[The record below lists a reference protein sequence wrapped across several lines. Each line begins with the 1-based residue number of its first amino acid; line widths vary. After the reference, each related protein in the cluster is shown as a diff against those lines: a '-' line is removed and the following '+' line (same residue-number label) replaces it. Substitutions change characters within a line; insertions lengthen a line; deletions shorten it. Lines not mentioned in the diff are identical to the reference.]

1 MEFNINPV
9 AFEIFGIEIMWYA
22 ILISI
27 GFVLGIVVA
36 TKLAKF
42 NNIDPDLVVD
52 ILLFAIP
59 AAIVGARLYYVA
71 FEWDYYKDNLIDI
84 VNLRLGG
91 LAIYGGL
98 IGAFIVGA
106 IYLKKKKLSFFKVV
120 DIFMPAIAL
129 GQSIG
134 RWGNFINQE
143 AYGTTTNLPWGI
155 IINGEKVHP
164 TFLYESIGDFIIFII
179 LYRICKGN
187 KKFDG
192 QVFSL
197 YLILYGILRFFVEGL
212 RIDSLYIFNFR
223 VSQILSL
230 ILVVVGVLIYIRKS
244 KKINK
249 KI

>member
-1 MEFNINPV
+1 MEFNFDPV

-22 ILISI
+22 IIICI
-27 GFVLGIVVA
+27 GFILGMAVA
-36 TKLAKF
+36 TKLAKY
-42 NNIDPDLVVD
+42 NNINPDTVID
-52 ILLFAIP
+52 ILLYALP

-71 FEWDYYKDNLIDI
+71 FQWDDYKDNLWEIL
-84 VNLRLGG
+84 NTRNGG
-91 LAIYGGL
+91 MAIYGGL
-98 IGAFIVGA
+98 IGAFLVGA

-143 AYGTTTNLPWGI
+143 AYGVATNLPWGI

-164 TFLYESIGDFIIFII
+164 TFLYESLGDFIIFLV
-179 LYRICKGN
+179 LYKICKGN
-187 KKFDG
+187 RKFEG

-230 ILVVVGVLIYIRKS
+230 ILVVVGIIIYIIKN

>member
-143 AYGTTTNLPWGI
+143 AYGRVTNLPWGI

-164 TFLYESIGDFIIFII
+164 TFLYELIGDFIIFII

>member
-143 AYGTTTNLPWGI
+143 AYGRVTNLPWGI

>member
-1 MEFNINPV
+1 MNPV

-143 AYGTTTNLPWGI
+143 AYGRVTNLPWGI

>member
-120 DIFMPAIAL
+120 DIFVPAIAL

-143 AYGTTTNLPWGI
+143 AYGRVTNLPWGI